1 MKINYIEVEKPALG
15 RKPKTPRLDHKLISK
30 VGKAL
35 YHLDQT
41 REVSIK
47 VRLKDGTS
55 IAFNRSEDE
64 DRFDNIKRRI
74 DKEEDD
80 D

>member
-1 MKINYIEVEKPALG
+1 MKINYLEIEKPVSG
-15 RKPKTPRLDHKLISK
+15 RKPKTPKLDHKLISK

-55 IAFNRSEDE
+55 ISFNRSEDE
-64 DRFDNIKRRI
+64 DRMDHLKKRY
-74 DKEEDD
+74 DEDD
-80 D
+80 DE